1 MNFLSES
8 TLTRLRDR
16 LREHGQRPS
25 IVASPGALTA
35 EAARVAQF
43 TADFGALCEAMYLMM
58 SADGKVTNDEREV
71 LKGALRTLTF
81 DEIRG
86 FHVEAMLDAAARRIA
101 EQGRE
106 ARMQAVVE
114 ELQDDSMRAETAF
127 LLAAAVAFADD
138 SIADT
143 ENELLNQFAEALGI
157 DEERANTLL
166 DEAEAEMSAGRTAT

>member
-1 MNFLSES
+1 MNFLSDS

-25 IVASPGALTA
+25 IVANPGSVTPEALA
-35 EAARVAQF
+35 IAQF

-86 FHVEAMLDAAARRIA
+86 FHVEAMLDAASRRIA

-106 ARMQAVVE
+106 ARLEAVVE
-114 ELQDDSMRAETAF
+114 ELREDPMRAETAF
-127 LLAAAVAFADD
+127 LLAAAVAFADNVID
-138 SIADT
+138 DG
-143 ENELLNQFAEALGI
+143 ENDLLNQLAEGLGI
-157 DEERANTLL
+157 DEDRANALL
-166 DEAEAEMSAGRTAT
+166 DEAESDLTAGSSAT